1 MGQCL
6 KNKEVE
12 VGADGQPLSGDGG
25 AENGA
30 RGAKDKMADSEG
42 GVLTVTPVA
51 GEPVEAEYL
60 TALFGGPTP
69 RRGADIVLADPPQAC
84 EELKNA
90 EAAQGKFVLVRR
102 GGCMF
107 ADKSK
112 VRAVRVRWY
121 CAVVLCCVSLCVR
134 CLQGAGGDDRFT
146 MRGEGGSS
154 IGGLRLVCMCHR
166 YQPASL

>member
-51 GEPVEAEYL
+51 GEPVGAEYL

-121 CAVVLCCVSLCVR
+121 CAVVLCGGFVLCESLCAVFT
-134 CLQGAGGDDRFT
+134 GG
-146 MRGEGGSS
+146 GWG
-154 IGGLRLVCMCHR
+154 
-166 YQPASL
+166 